1 MTASGLRRGGKLLSD
16 VISAQ
21 VVAARNRAVSLI
33 AAREKNLKEKETG
46 KEAAVRRFRM
56 SETTFK
62 RLATR
67 KRIPT
72 EFLLEVQEWL
82 FEAGW
87 SLFFTGSTYAM
98 IKSDTVDGWV
108 RLGSKRIDDQLAA
121 VERGTFDFN
130 SLAHLLDPRV
140 GAVDGGDDC

>member
-1 MTASGLRRGGKLLSD
+1 MASVGDHAAAVNMMRKPSPYETTLLLLSL
-16 VISAQ
+16 
-21 VVAARNRAVSLI
+21 VAS
-33 AAREKNLKEKETG
+33 REKQLKDKQTG
-46 KEAAVRRFRM
+46 KEIAVSRFRM

-62 RLATR
+62 RLANR

-108 RLGSKRIDDQLAA
+108 RLGSTRIADQLEA
-121 VERGTFDFN
+121 VRQGTFDYN
-130 SLAHLLDPRV
+130 SLSHLISPSESAD
-140 GAVDGGDDC
+140 DGGDDG

>member
-1 MTASGLRRGGKLLSD
+1 
-16 VISAQ
+16 
-21 VVAARNRAVSLI
+21 
-33 AAREKNLKEKETG
+33 
-46 KEAAVRRFRM
+46 M

>member
-1 MTASGLRRGGKLLSD
+1 MRKSSPHETALLLLSL
-16 VISAQ
+16 V
-21 VVAARNRAVSLI
+21 
-33 AAREKNLKEKETG
+33 AAREKDLKEKETG

-82 FEAGW
+82 FDAGW

-121 VERGTFDFN
+121 VERGTFDFD
-130 SLAHLLDPRV
+130 SLAHLLAKPR
-140 GAVDGGDDC
+140 DGGDDGGDEG